1 MCIRWGQVHES
12 ISKLEGIS
20 EKENLER
27 TLNLFLST
35 LDSNYVLPVTR
46 RRALSFIKWK
56 SQGPTDLLWKPNEI
70 VWDTFCGDVQLQM
83 WGDTI
88 RSNNIYI
95 YRQKNKC
102 KDLEAF
108 VFRPSYPFRFPWSS
122 FEQFIYVWKRRACSL
137 LISSAR
143 VVGSVSDCL
152 PKPIS
157 GPLSS
162 APSAKWLRVD
172 HPCPPSRPPPPL
184 PAHQRALSPRW
195 TTAPRDLQP

>member
-1 MCIRWGQVHES
+1 MFNYRCEV
-12 ISKLEGIS
+12 
-20 EKENLER
+20 
-27 TLNLFLST
+27 TL
-35 LDSNYVLPVTR
+35 LDR
-46 RRALSFIKWK
+46 I
-56 SQGPTDLLWKPNEI
+56 
-70 VWDTFCGDVQLQM
+70 
-83 WGDTI
+83 
-88 RSNNIYI
+88 IYI

-172 HPCPPSRPPPPL
+172 HPCPPSPPPPACPSAGSFSQMDHSTPW
-184 PAHQRALSPRW
+184 PAAIASSQSGALSPCPPSVGCPQSRKNH
-195 TTAPRDLQP
+195 RFSDE